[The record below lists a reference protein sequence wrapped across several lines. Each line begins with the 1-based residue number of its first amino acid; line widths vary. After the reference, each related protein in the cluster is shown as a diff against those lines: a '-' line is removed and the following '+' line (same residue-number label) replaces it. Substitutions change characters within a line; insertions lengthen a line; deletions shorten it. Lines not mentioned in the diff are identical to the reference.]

1 MGAPPFL
8 LGTYICWQRSPLA
21 FFPRAALP
29 MKRSTSGE
37 SRLVWKKAASIRPA
51 AYLPRRSLSTMS
63 LVTFTRYF
71 VPLVAELVPFD
82 GSAGSQSS
90 RGTGNHDVVLI
101 FAGTGGRPSPREN
114 S

>member
-29 MKRSTSGE
+29 MNWSTSGE
-37 SRLVWKKAASIRPA
+37 SRFVWKKAASIRPA
-51 AYLPRRSLSTMS
+51 AYLARRSLSTMS

-71 VPLVAELVPFD
+71 APQVAEFVPLD
-82 GSAGSQSS
+82 GPAGSPLAAHRRS
-90 RGTGNHDVVLI
+90 RR
-101 FAGTGGRPSPREN
+101 GGHLYRD
-114 S
+114 